1 MTMIIDQCPAGWN
14 VIVDA
19 KWLRVL
25 AAASPP
31 TEGVKL
37 PKGGEAVR
45 YRTDLFRPFSG
56 QISFPL
62 LGLSSFGFGTR
73 LMFFLSSL
81 QVFWVLD
88 RDTRR
93 LLVNTG
99 SCLHGNFDSSFNY
112 RHSVEWGRG
121 LICWNNTSRW
131 IGWLEFVI
139 KVASSNLIQVES
151 EEKLEGKDELL
162 LHYDSIFDVEG
173 RRMAW
178 ETEGLCRERDEIHR
192 VFFFR
197 TYPHLR
203 RMRRCRVSQFELFLS
218 FFHIQEQPLKESL
231 FNEIV
236 NMSIQTKR

>member
-37 PKGGEAVR
+37 PKGKEAVR

-56 QISFPL
+56 QSSFPP

-73 LMFFLSSL
+73 LIFFLSSL

-139 KVASSNLIQVES
+139 KVIKLGCRLLDFKWIVFSRPGLSMQVKLQMNLVDLTVKVIDYNSNCCDWRYKGPICFKAAVS
-151 EEKLEGKDELL
+151 GCTEK
-162 LHYDSIFDVEG
+162 
-173 RRMAW
+173 
-178 ETEGLCRERDEIHR
+178 C
-192 VFFFR
+192 
-197 TYPHLR
+197 
-203 RMRRCRVSQFELFLS
+203 
-218 FFHIQEQPLKESL
+218 
-231 FNEIV
+231 
-236 NMSIQTKR
+236 